1 MNHYFVEGQKMDGVW
16 TDAEKLVE
24 FIRFLLCFHF
34 ACCGKDFALCIADNN
49 IIIMIIT

>member
-1 MNHYFVEGQKMDGVW
+1 MDGVW

-49 IIIMIIT
+49 ICNDNHMTFGGHI